1 MILAQVYNMPAQAP
15 SSAALIQTLHFGGA
29 DGSAAAPTF
38 GVIESLLLVGLGVV
52 FLLWGF
58 KYFKILVV
66 VNAAAVG
73 GCAGYFLGTVS
84 QSQSMPILLA
94 VAGALVVGAVAWP
107 LLRFAV
113 ALLGAVSGFIIG
125 MVVCDIVVNVS
136 GDAAFA
142 NYWLA
147 SALVGMTA
155 LGMLTFIS
163 FNPVVMIFTSIQGAT
178 MIVFGAVSLLMSYSG
193 LQASLR
199 SAVEHNVAV
208 FVACLALVG
217 FVLQHAKGTHKKA
230 PVPAAKPA
238 AG

>member
-1 MILAQVYNMPAQAP
+1 MMLAQVYNMPSQAASP
-15 SSAALIQTLHFGGA
+15 AALIQSLHLA
-29 DGSAAAPTF
+29 GSEASASAPTF

-73 GCAGYFLGTVS
+73 GCAGYALGTVS

-94 VAGALVVGAVAWP
+94 VAGALVIGALAWP
-107 LLRFAV
+107 LLRWAV
-113 ALLGAVSGFIIG
+113 ALLGAVSGLIIG
-125 MVVCDIVVNVS
+125 LVICDIVVNVS
-136 GDAAFA
+136 GDASLA
-142 NYWLA
+142 NYHWPM
-147 SALVGMTA
+147 ALVCMTA

-163 FNPVVMIFTSIQGAT
+163 FNPVVMIFTSIQGAS
-178 MIVFGAVSLLMSYSG
+178 MIVLGAVSLLMSYAG

-199 SAVEHNVAV
+199 LAVEHNWAV

-217 FVLQHAKGTHKKA
+217 FVLQHAKGHGKKA
-230 PVPAAKPA
+230 SAPAAKPA